1 MKIEYYID
9 KIVIYVIDRKVS
21 DDIYD
26 IKDLLFDVFNN
37 LVNNYD
43 IDIKNNYNINIYIN
57 NSYGVIVEMTK
68 LEEDDINGVN
78 SIGLNILFDK
88 LFLYEMDDPLDYIG
102 EEIYYY
108 DNKYYLNAN
117 EVDARL
123 IENSKLIYDN
133 FVYKV
138 LGRGVKI

>member
-21 DDIYD
+21 DDICD

-37 LVNNYD
+37 LVDNYD

-57 NSYGVIVEMTK
+57 NSYGVIVEMIK
-68 LEEDDINGVN
+68 LEENDIGDVN
-78 SIGLNILFDK
+78 SLGLNILFDK

-102 EEIYYY
+102 SEIYYY
-108 DNKYYLNAN
+108 NNKYYLNADK
-117 EVDARL
+117 VDARL
-123 IENSKLIYDN
+123 IENSRLIYDN

-138 LGRGVKI
+138 LGRGVRI

>member
-21 DDIYD
+21 DDIDD
-26 IKDLLFDVFNN
+26 IRNLLYDVFNN
-37 LVNNYD
+37 LVDNYG
-43 IDIKNNYNINIYIN
+43 IDIRNNYNINIYIN
-57 NSYGVIVEMTK
+57 NSYGVVVEMIK
-68 LEEDDINGVN
+68 LEEDNITNVN
-78 SIGLNILFDK
+78 NIGLNILFDK

-102 EEIYYY
+102 NEIYYY
-108 DNKYYLNAN
+108 DNKYYLNASK
-117 EVDARL
+117 VDAKL
-123 IENSKLIYDN
+123 IENSRLIYDN

>member
-1 MKIEYYID
+1 MKVEYYID

-21 DDIYD
+21 DDID
-26 IKDLLFDVFNN
+26 NIKDLLFDVFNN
-37 LVNNYD
+37 LVDNYD

-57 NSYGVIVEMTK
+57 NAYGVIVEMIK
-68 LEEDDINGVN
+68 LEEDNINNIN
-78 SIGLNILFDK
+78 SLGLNILFDK

-102 EEIYYY
+102 GEIYYY
-108 DNKYYLNAN
+108 DNKYYLNTTK
-117 EVDARL
+117 VDAKL

-133 FVYKV
+133 LVYKV

>member
-9 KIVIYVIDRKVS
+9 KIVIYVIDRKIS
-21 DDIYD
+21 DDIDD
-26 IKDLLFDVFNN
+26 IRNLLYDVFNN
-37 LVNNYD
+37 LVDNYD
-43 IDIKNNYNINIYIN
+43 IDIKNNYNVNIYIN
-57 NSYGVIVEMTK
+57 NSYGVVVEMIK
-68 LEEDDINGVN
+68 LEDDEFDIVN

-102 EEIYYY
+102 NEIYYY
-108 DNKYYLNAN
+108 DNKYYLNASK
-117 EVDARL
+117 VDAKL

>member
-9 KIVIYVIDRKVS
+9 KIVIYVIDRKIS
-21 DDIYD
+21 DDIDDIRDLLYD
-26 IKDLLFDVFNN
+26 IFNN
-37 LVNNYD
+37 LVDNYD
-43 IDIKNNYNINIYIN
+43 IDIKNNYNVNIYIN
-57 NSYGVIVEMTK
+57 NSYGVVVEMIK
-68 LEEDDINGVN
+68 LEEDDLNIVN
-78 SIGLNILFDK
+78 NIGLNILFDK

-102 EEIYYY
+102 NEIYYY
-108 DNKYYLNAN
+108 NNKYYLNASK
-117 EVDARL
+117 VDAKL